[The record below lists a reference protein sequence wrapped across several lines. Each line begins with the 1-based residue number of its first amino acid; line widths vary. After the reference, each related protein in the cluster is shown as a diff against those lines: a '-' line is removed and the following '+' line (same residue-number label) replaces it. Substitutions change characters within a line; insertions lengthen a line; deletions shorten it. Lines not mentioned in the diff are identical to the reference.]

1 MFPHSE
7 ICGSKLICSS
17 PQLIAA
23 CHVLHRLLMPRHPL
37 CALVRLNFYRI
48 SFTIFSV
55 LSRLNCCVSR
65 FTVTLAFS
73 KIVYLFTQLSLERPD
88 LSSYLFPLL
97 IKSVRVLNS
106 FPIQFSMINRRS
118 EPALSSIFIGL
129 LSYSSFTLNPLK
141 DRLKSKLVGSSGLEP
156 PTSRLSGARS
166 NQLSYEPISDRGLRH
181 PRVVSFDSR

>member
-1 MFPHSE
+1 MY
-7 ICGSKLICSS
+7 
-17 PQLIAA
+17 
-23 CHVLHRLLMPRHPL
+23 HV
-37 CALVRLNFYRI
+37 FY
-48 SFTIFSV
+48 SYLFS
-55 LSRLNCCVSR
+55 L
-65 FTVTLAFS
+65 S
-73 KIVYLFTQLSLERPD
+73 KIVSFYPTLERPD

-129 LSYSSFTLNPLK
+129 LSYSKLPLNPLK

-166 NQLSYEPISDRGLRH
+166 NHLSYAPMYGGDEEVRTPDPLRARQVLSQLSYTPISGTQMPLL
-181 PRVVSFDSR
+181 PLF

>member
-1 MFPHSE
+1 M
-7 ICGSKLICSS
+7 
-17 PQLIAA
+17 
-23 CHVLHRLLMPRHPL
+23 
-37 CALVRLNFYRI
+37 
-48 SFTIFSV
+48 
-55 LSRLNCCVSR
+55 
-65 FTVTLAFS
+65 
-73 KIVYLFTQLSLERPD
+73 ERPD

-129 LSYSSFTLNPLK
+129 LSYSKLPLNPLK

-166 NQLSYEPISDRGLRH
+166 NQLSYEPMADRGFPLR
-181 PRVVSFDSR
+181 PPCPSLSSPSWVSVRFRLKKCRASGRALRVVEMMGFEPMTPCLQGRCSPN